1 MDKNENKNSK
11 TSGLSKTS
19 GVGGKV
25 LASGGF
31 GCVFSPA
38 LKCEGETKRHTG
50 QISKLMSEK
59 HATQEY
65 EEINRLKEKLDKIRH
80 FENYFLLYDA
90 TLCRP
95 AKLATTDLTKF
106 GSKCTALPKD
116 KILRSNVNQ
125 NLDKLMSLNLPNG
138 GLPVDD
144 YIYANG
150 SYEKLYNVHTSI
162 VKLLKKG
169 IINMNKKFVFHCDIK
184 DSNVLIDDSS
194 GDLKARL
201 IDWGLSTEY
210 TPFKDEPFPKSWRN
224 RPLQFNVPFSVII
237 FSDSFVEKYTKFI
250 KDNGIVK
257 NPEEIE
263 LKPFVTEFIVF
274 WMKERGAGHYR
285 FINDIIFTLFSNDLT
300 SIDEADKPK
309 VIETQYTMDYL
320 VDYIVNVLV
329 HFTKFRAD
337 GTLNLREYLDNI
349 FIQIVDIWGLISV
362 YYPFLEMLSNNYNT
376 LQPPELKIFNKIK
389 IIFIKYLYN
398 PRHEPINLNLLY
410 NDLKVLGNL
419 IYQADKGRKKTT
431 STSSKLSS
439 SRASGIRKTRKNKHI
454 NSKTS
459 FKFVRKPKVKR
470 FKNPIYLSLK

>member
-1 MDKNENKNSK
+1 MDNNENKN
-11 TSGLSKTS
+11 SKTS

-50 QISKLMSEK
+50 QIS
-59 HATQEY
+59 
-65 EEINRLKEKLDKIRH
+65 
-80 FENYFLLYDA
+80 
-90 TLCRP
+90 
-95 AKLATTDLTKF
+95 
-106 GSKCTALPKD
+106 
-116 KILRSNVNQ
+116 
-125 NLDKLMSLNLPNG
+125 KLMSLNLPNG

-169 IINMNKKFVFHCDIK
+169 IIPMNEKFVFHCDIK

-263 LKPFVTEFIVF
+263 LKPFVFPF
-274 WMKERGAGHYR
+274 LC
-285 FINDIIFTLFSNDLT
+285 FTL
-300 SIDEADKPK
+300 
-309 VIETQYTMDYL
+309 YL
-320 VDYIVNVLV
+320 VP
-329 HFTKFRAD
+329 TR
-337 GTLNLREYLDNI
+337 
-349 FIQIVDIWGLISV
+349 WG
-362 YYPFLEMLSNNYNT
+362 
-376 LQPPELKIFNKIK
+376 
-389 IIFIKYLYN
+389 
-398 PRHEPINLNLLY
+398 H
-410 NDLKVLGNL
+410 
-419 IYQADKGRKKTT
+419 
-431 STSSKLSS
+431 
-439 SRASGIRKTRKNKHI
+439 
-454 NSKTS
+454 
-459 FKFVRKPKVKR
+459 
-470 FKNPIYLSLK
+470 